1 MAASAYLCFMT
12 ATEISKIFP
21 SLEKTLVEE
30 IEQEADVKTLS
41 EGETLIRTGQNIRSA
56 ILVLDGMVKVY
67 REDENG
73 NEFFMYYLEGGK
85 ACAVS
90 LVCALGQETSGLM
103 AKAVTESTVLT
114 IPAQYVDAWMG
125 KYKSWAQFAVGT
137 YRERFE
143 ELLNTIDHIAFRNM
157 DERLVFYLKRHQEK
171 MKTNI
176 ISTSFTQIA
185 QDLNSSRE
193 VISRLMKKLSEN
205 GIVMLHRTHVELL
218 DLDKAL
224 L

>member
-21 SLEKTLVEE
+21 SLEKALVEE

-103 AKAVTESTVLT
+103 AKAVTESSVLT

-193 VISRLMKKLSEN
+193 VISRLMKKLSER
-205 GIVMLHRTHVELL
+205 GAVKLLGSHVEIVDLTRAL
-218 DLDKAL
+218 D
-224 L
+224 